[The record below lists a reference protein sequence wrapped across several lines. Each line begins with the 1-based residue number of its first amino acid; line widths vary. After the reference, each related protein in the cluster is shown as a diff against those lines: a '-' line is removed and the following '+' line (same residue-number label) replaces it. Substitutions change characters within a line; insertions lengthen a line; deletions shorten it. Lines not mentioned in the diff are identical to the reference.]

1 MTTAATPTRAGAG
14 PTAAATANLALA
26 TIGFMVNFWAWALLG
41 PLGPGLKERLGLS
54 FAAQSLLVAVPVI
67 VGSIGRIPVGALTD
81 RFGARVMFPLVSL
94 ATVVPVLILA
104 HVQASYWAMIAAGFL
119 LGIGGTAFAVGVP
132 LVSGWYPPARRG
144 FALGVFGVGM
154 GGTAISNFTTVR
166 LADSFGATAPF
177 YLVAAVLVG
186 YAVVAYLLVRD
197 APGQRAG
204 GSALARTAAVA
215 RLGVTWQLCFLYAV
229 GFGGFVAFSVYLP
242 AYLRTAYGLSTSDAA
257 LRTAGFVVL
266 AVIARPVGGWLSDRL
281 HPVPVLVGCFTAVAL
296 LAIVQAFQPPLI
308 PLGTIA
314 FLGMAAFLGAASGAV
329 FALVGK
335 VAPADKVGAITG
347 LVGAAGGLG
356 GFVPPLI
363 MGAVYGAENSYA
375 IGLMLLSD
383 VALAAA
389 VYTAVK
395 MSGLARGAGTPTSTP
410 DRASGTEGRGAARA
424 GTVG

>member
-1 MTTAATPTRAGAG
+1 MGTAVTTSRSGAG
-14 PTAAATANLALA
+14 LNLTIA

-41 PLGPGLKERLGLS
+41 PLGPGIKERLGLS

-67 VGSIGRIPVGALTD
+67 VGSLGRIPVGALTD
-81 RFGARVMFPLVSL
+81 KYGARLMFPLVSL
-94 ATVVPVLILA
+94 ATILPVLTLA
-104 HVQASYWAMIAAGFL
+104 WVQDSYAAMIIAGFF

-132 LVSGWYPPARRG
+132 HVSTWYPPARRG
-144 FALGVFGVGM
+144 FAIGVFGVGM
-154 GGTAISNFTTVR
+154 GGTAISNFTTVK
-166 LADSFGATAPF
+166 LVDNFGRQAPF
-177 YLVAAVLVG
+177 YLVAVILAAYAVL
-186 YAVVAYLLVRD
+186 AFLTLRD
-197 APGQRAG
+197 
-204 GSALARTAAVA
+204 GSGRQASTGSPWRRTFDVSK
-215 RLGVTWQLCFLYAV
+215 LTVTWQLCFLYAV

-242 AYLRTAYGLSTSDAA
+242 AYLRTAYGLDTNDAA

-266 AVIARPVGGWLSDRL
+266 AVIARPLGGWLSDRL
-281 HPVPVLVGCFTAVAL
+281 HPVPVLVWSFSGVAL
-296 LAIVQAFQPPLI
+296 LAVVQAFQPSLI

-314 FLGMAAFLGAASGAV
+314 FLGMAALLGAASGAV

-347 LVGAAGGLG
+347 VVGAAGGLG

-363 MGAVYGAENSYA
+363 MGWVYGLENSYA

-395 MSGLARGAGTPTSTP
+395 MAGLAARTRP
-410 DRASGTEGRGAARA
+410 ASRT
-424 GTVG
+424 

>member
-1 MTTAATPTRAGAG
+1 MTELASTRLRSRGSGSTSAEPGRRG
-14 PTAAATANLALA
+14 TANLALA
-26 TIGFMVNFWAWALLG
+26 TAGFLVCFWAWALLS
-41 PLGPGLKERLGLS
+41 PLAPGIKDRLGLS
-54 FAAQSLLVAVPVI
+54 FAAQSFLVAVPVV
-67 VGSIGRIPVGALTD
+67 VGSLGRIPVGALTD
-81 RFGARVMFPLVSL
+81 RFGARVMFPAVSL
-94 ATVVPVLILA
+94 ATVIPVVVLAYAQDSYAALI
-104 HVQASYWAMIAAGFL
+104 VAGFF

-166 LADSFGATAPF
+166 LSDAYGTKTPF
-177 YLVAAVLVG
+177 YLVAAAL
-186 YAVVAYLLVRD
+186 VAYAAVAALLVRD
-197 APGQRAG
+197 APGQRSG
-204 GSALARTAAVA
+204 GSALRRTATVA

-242 AYLRTAYGLSTSDAA
+242 AYLRTAYDLSTNDAS

-266 AVIARPVGGWLSDRL
+266 AVACRPAGGWLSDRF
-281 HPVPVLVGCFTAVAL
+281 HPVPVLVGCFTGVAV
-296 LAIVQAFQPPLI
+296 LAVVQAFQPPLI

-335 VAPADKVGAITG
+335 LAPADKVGAVTG
-347 LVGAAGGLG
+347 VVGAAGGLG
-356 GFVPPLI
+356 GFVPPLV
-363 MGAVYGAENSYA
+363 MGWVYGVEGSYA

-395 MSGLARGAGTPTSTP
+395 MSGLARPAGDGVARP
-410 DRASGTEGRGAARA
+410 RSG
-424 GTVG
+424 